1 MKNVKN
7 AIENRTDM
15 TNNDNI
21 ISFGF
26 GPKRS
31 TNNAWKKRKKRRDNS
46 NVVKTRT
53 SPRRI
58 ILFFRFKLNTKF
70 RDFFFLLLTTLEKFY
85 ARHYDSD

>member
-31 TNNAWKKRKKRRDNS
+31 TKNAWKKKKNAA
-46 NVVKTRT
+46 T
-53 SPRRI
+53 
-58 ILFFRFKLNTKF
+58 IL
-70 RDFFFLLLTTLEKFY
+70 TL
-85 ARHYDSD
+85 